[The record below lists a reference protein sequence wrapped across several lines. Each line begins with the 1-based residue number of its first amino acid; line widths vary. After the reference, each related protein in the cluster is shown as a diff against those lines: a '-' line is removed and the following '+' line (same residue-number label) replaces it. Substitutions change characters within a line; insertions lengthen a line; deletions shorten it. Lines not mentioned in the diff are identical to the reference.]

1 MRKKRWL
8 SIEIQQFTVPA
19 STLFECDPAT
29 RYVMKVTRRFIKVQT
44 VLMYVSGF
52 RKGNNKLYHFRL
64 IIIHNCTHIN
74 IKLVGLLA
82 VGDIF
87 LLLASVHVSFF
98 SRQSKCQ
105 MNMVPDSL
113 LLGHR
118 GHVTECMKYLPK
130 KSFVFHSER
139 GLNFAVDQH

>member
-1 MRKKRWL
+1 MRKKRCL

-29 RYVMKVTRRFIKVQT
+29 RHVVKVTRRFIKVQT

-87 LLLASVHVSFF
+87 LRLASVHVSFF
-98 SRQSKCQ
+98 STNPNGK
-105 MNMVPDSL
+105 
-113 LLGHR
+113 
-118 GHVTECMKYLPK
+118 
-130 KSFVFHSER
+130 
-139 GLNFAVDQH
+139 